1 MPRSLLPFS
10 IEDHTSWVADI
21 PSLRDY
27 GRAIDG
33 ERGKLMVYDSH
44 CGHSYYRSACLHV
57 LAFDLSTFGAKS
69 RLQLLLEEVSLLRA
83 KPSLGYQTRPGGF
96 FGEVECQRRLG
107 LSQILLP
114 ALRSQATSSL
124 DCCSC
129 TGSLPDSL
137 VGCLRNLATRLSR
150 NLVCNAQ
157 LEPFGAACWEKTRA
171 ASDIAI

>member
-96 FGEVECQRRLG
+96 FGEVECQRLLG
-107 LSQILLP
+107 LSQILLRPGQVPCAQVPGDLIIRLLFLYRKP
-114 ALRSQATSSL
+114 A
-124 DCCSC
+124 
-129 TGSLPDSL
+129 G
-137 VGCLRNLATRLSR
+137 
-150 NLVCNAQ
+150 
-157 LEPFGAACWEKTRA
+157 FACWLLAEFGYEIVEE
-171 ASDIAI
+171 SGL